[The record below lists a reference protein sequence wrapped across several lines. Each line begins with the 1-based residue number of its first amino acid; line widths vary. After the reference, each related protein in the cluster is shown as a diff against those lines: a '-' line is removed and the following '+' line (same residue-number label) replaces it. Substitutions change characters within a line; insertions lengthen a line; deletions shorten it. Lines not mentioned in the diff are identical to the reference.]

1 MSKLLRRIKRHRR
14 AQGRR
19 PRSNGGWGLRAVPV

>member
-14 AQGRR
+14 ASRRR
-19 PRSNGGWGLRAVPV
+19 PAARGFGLRAVPV